1 MLFAP
6 GLLARGLVAAVRSR
20 DITLMAGPVS
30 TYAACVWFDAGAVLI
45 TKVRQVILRFSE
57 TRYGVW
63 RGGRSHY

>member
-20 DITLMAGPVS
+20 GITLMAGPVS

-57 TRYGVW
+57 TR
-63 RGGRSHY
+63 